1 MIESVTAA
9 VMALLIVLLI
19 IRKHIMEKTKIVLN
33 RWTHKK
39 YSVLEITDK
48 NVILRREDG
57 SQFTIQKSEYFFS
70 YSEKK

>member
-1 MIESVTAA
+1 
-9 VMALLIVLLI
+9 
-19 IRKHIMEKTKIVLN
+19 MEKTKIVLN

-39 YSVLEITDK
+39 YLVLEITDK
-48 NVILRREDG
+48 EVTLQREDG